1 MKKVILAGGSGYIG
15 SVLADFYSE
24 SADVIVVLTR
34 GKSSFKG
41 NVRAVQWNGKDVDK
55 WVEELEGADLLV
67 NLRAEGDP
75 DHLLAATRG
84 ALDDAA
90 SAAGIRHHVRHVEHF
105 RPGQPTPTYRLS
117 PA

>member
-1 MKKVILAGGSGYIG
+1 MLNQVRNEHRAELSHELIG
-15 SVLADFYSE
+15 LLSD
-24 SADVIVVLTR
+24 
-34 GKSSFKG
+34 
-41 NVRAVQWNGKDVDK
+41 
-55 WVEELEGADLLV
+55 ADLLV

-75 DHLLAATRG
+75 DRLLAATRG

-117 PA
+117 PV